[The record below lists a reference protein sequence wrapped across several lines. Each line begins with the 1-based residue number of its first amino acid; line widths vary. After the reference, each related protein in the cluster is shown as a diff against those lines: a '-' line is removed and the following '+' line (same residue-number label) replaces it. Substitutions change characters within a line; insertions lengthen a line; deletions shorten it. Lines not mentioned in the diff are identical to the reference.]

1 MILQLY
7 PSWSQLS
14 HLTKN
19 ENMTCNGM
27 PEMPYVRHF
36 WRSTQFGK
44 NNHFEGVR
52 VKKIIHKKYHMQK
65 IWSKS
70 VISALWS
77 AESNLQRHIEGS
89 HRALYFQSRSQR
101 KIVQQCTTAP
111 SAPHVAFVQ
120 FYGKYICERF
130 HSDSWQQAVI
140 RRGSGQL
147 LMERSTLPL
156 SSLSLSLSLS

>member
-101 KIVQQCTTAP
+101 NIEQQCTRGRLARNSNSNNRNNSILACNSLFSVSP
-111 SAPHVAFVQ
+111 ND
-120 FYGKYICERF
+120 YRRCE
-130 HSDSWQQAVI
+130 QMVI
-140 RRGSGQL
+140 KDVISF
-147 LMERSTLPL
+147 LMRKENCTTDH
-156 SSLSLSLSLS
+156 